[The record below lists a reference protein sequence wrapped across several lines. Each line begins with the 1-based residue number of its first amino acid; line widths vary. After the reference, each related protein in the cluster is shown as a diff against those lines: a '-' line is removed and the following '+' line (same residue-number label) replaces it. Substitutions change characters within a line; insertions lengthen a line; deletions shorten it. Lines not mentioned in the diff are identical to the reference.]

1 MYDLGARRVIVT
13 GTGPLGCAP
22 AEIAMRSTNG
32 RCARELMRAADLFNP
47 RVEKALKELNSQ
59 FGSDV
64 FISANSNRMHFD
76 FVMNPRAYGDKIINH
91 IINFP
96 ILLAFFALIVRL
108 ILDNIYNKL
117 ILLWNKSLLN
127 QTWYVKFFLFPFL
140 IGFKTGKVACCGQG
154 RYNGIGICNMLSNL
168 CKNRNEYVFWDAYHP
183 TERANRLIVN
193 QMMTGT
199 VDYMSPMNLS
209 TILALDEMHWWICRF
224 N

>member
-22 AEIAMRSTNG
+22 AEIAMRSTDG

-127 QTWYVKFFLFPFL
+127 QT
-140 IGFKTGKVACCGQG
+140 
-154 RYNGIGICNMLSNL
+154 
-168 CKNRNEYVFWDAYHP
+168 
-183 TERANRLIVN
+183 
-193 QMMTGT
+193 
-199 VDYMSPMNLS
+199 
-209 TILALDEMHWWICRF
+209 
-224 N
+224 